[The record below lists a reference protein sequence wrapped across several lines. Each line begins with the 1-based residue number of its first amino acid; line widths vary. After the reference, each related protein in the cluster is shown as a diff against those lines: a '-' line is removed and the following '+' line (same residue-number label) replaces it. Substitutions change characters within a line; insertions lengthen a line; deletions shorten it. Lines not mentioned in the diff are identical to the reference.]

1 MVSRPSMF
9 FFNIPHSKKKEIMY
23 MWTNVSSNKGDH
35 RMKFNTKGK
44 IKKPK
49 QHFLGQVFH
58 TYSLNK

>member
-1 MVSRPSMF
+1 M
-9 FFNIPHSKKKEIMY
+9 FFNIPHSKKKKKEIMY
-23 MWTNVSSNKGDH
+23 MWTNASSNKGDH
-35 RMKFNTKGK
+35 RMKFNTKGE